1 MAKVKIDTATEW
13 DDGNGRKQYGPGS
26 VIDVPVEV
34 YELNSSWMKLTDEDL
49 KAVPVAAAKKPTE

>member
-13 DDGNGRKQYGPGS
+13 EGKRREAGS

-49 KAVPVAAAKKPTE
+49 KDATPTSSKDATK